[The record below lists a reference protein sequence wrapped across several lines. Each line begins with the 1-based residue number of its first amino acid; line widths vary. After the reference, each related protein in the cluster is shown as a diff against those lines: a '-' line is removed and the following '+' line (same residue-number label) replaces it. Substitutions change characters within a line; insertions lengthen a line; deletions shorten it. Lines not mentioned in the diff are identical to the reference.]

1 MTSSPGK
8 VPAFESPG
16 MISKLDE
23 ALRFQSEALR
33 LRGQRQ
39 EVIASNLANADT
51 PGYQSVDF
59 KFADALRQAA
69 GVQTG
74 QSASTIPAPSSPALT
89 RTSTGHLS
97 AGGGKGAYTVQ
108 TLYRIPTQAS
118 VDGNTVDA
126 DAERARFADNAVR
139 YEASLRFLN
148 GQLKTLLSAIQS
160 Q

>member
-1 MTSSPGK
+1 MASSPGK
-8 VPAFESPG
+8 VPASHETG

-23 ALRFQSEALR
+23 ALKFQTEALR
-33 LRGQRQ
+33 LRAQRQ

-51 PGYQSVDF
+51 PGYQSADF

-69 GVQTG
+69 GVQNT
-74 QSASTIPAPSSPALT
+74 QSASTVAAPASPGLL
-89 RTSTGHLS
+89 RTAAGHIGT
-97 AGGGKGAYTVQ
+97 GGGSGGFTVQ
-108 TLYRIPTQAS
+108 TMYRIPTQAA

-126 DAERARFADNAVR
+126 DTERARFADNAVR